1 MKVFLNDTKWDLK
14 FGCKCVNEKYY
25 VQLIKDCDTFITKA
39 QGINIKET
47 GKFIEFLG
55 L

>member
-1 MKVFLNDTKWDLK
+1 MVQKWNLK
-14 FGCKCVNEKYY
+14 FACECVNEKYY
-25 VQLIKDCDTFITKA
+25 FQLIKDCDNSITQA
-39 QGINIKET
+39 EGNNIKET